1 MDAVQQSATEFP
13 DAAEGWTT
21 TGSRPPPAP
30 AERWRTLSPRALR
43 SSAIRRCEHLC
54 SSGRSVPRRSRRGT
68 GGRAKRPERNIG
80 GMSGLGNAIRH
91 IAFSC
96 VLLALAPAVGTCDG
110 YFRCGQSLVSAE
122 MSVVELLQ
130 KCGSPSSEQVSYVDV
145 RNEYGVKVGTS
156 TVETWRYDRGSRQ
169 FAMIVIVVD
178 GKIENIASEVHAH
191 KSKSPQ

>member
-68 GGRAKRPERNIG
+68 GGRAKRPECNIG
-80 GMSGLGNAIRH
+80 GITGLGNAIRH

-122 MSVVELLQ
+122 
-130 KCGSPSSEQVSYVDV
+130 
-145 RNEYGVKVGTS
+145 

>member
-1 MDAVQQSATEFP
+1 M
-13 DAAEGWTT
+13 
-21 TGSRPPPAP
+21 
-30 AERWRTLSPRALR
+30 
-43 SSAIRRCEHLC
+43 
-54 SSGRSVPRRSRRGT
+54 
-68 GGRAKRPERNIG
+68 
-80 GMSGLGNAIRH
+80 GNPIRH
-91 IAFSC
+91 IAFPY

>member
-1 MDAVQQSATEFP
+1 
-13 DAAEGWTT
+13 
-21 TGSRPPPAP
+21 
-30 AERWRTLSPRALR
+30 
-43 SSAIRRCEHLC
+43 
-54 SSGRSVPRRSRRGT
+54 VPRHSRRGT
-68 GGRAKRPERNIG
+68 DGRAKRPGRNIG
-80 GMSGLGNAIRH
+80 GLTGLGNAIRH
-91 IAFSC
+91 IALPC
-96 VLLALAPAVGTCDG
+96 VLLTLALAVGTGDG

-156 TVETWRYDRGSRQ
+156 TAETWRYDRGSRQ

-178 GKIENIASEVHAH
+178 GKIEKIASEVHAH